1 MKENAPNP
9 KPSKA
14 FLGFFDIL
22 ECLVYAIAI
31 VVVVFLFI
39 GRVSK
44 VDGDSM
50 YPTLKDK
57 EFLFV
62 ADPFFA
68 YQPKN
73 GDIVVIHNTSLG
85 KDLGPEDNEH
95 YSVPLVKRIIAIENQ
110 TLSIDFNNGGKISIN
125 GGPYYEEE
133 YALYALPSNLSK
145 PANEEEIRT
154 YFKYFYNFHGSLSY
168 KDGICT
174 ITVPQ
179 DHVFVM
185 GDNRMNSGDS
195 RAFGVVHENYIVGKA
210 VFRLLPFNKMGG
222 LD

>member
-1 MKENAPNP
+1 MKENASNQ

-31 VVVVFLFI
+31 VVIVFLFI

-73 GDIVVIHNTSLG
+73 GDIVVIHDANLG
-85 KDLGPEDNEH
+85 SDLEDKDH
-95 YSVPLVKRIIAIENQ
+95 YTVPLVKRIIATENQ

-125 GGPYYEEE
+125 GGPYYDED
-133 YALYALPSNLSK
+133 YAVYIPTLDLNN
-145 PANEEEIRT
+145 PATYDEIEF
-154 YFKYFYNFHGSLSY
+154 YFKYIYKFHTSGTLKNGVY
-168 KDGICT
+168 T
-174 ITVPQ
+174 ITVPK

-210 VFRLLPFNKMGG
+210 VFRILPLNKMGG
-222 LD
+222 LN